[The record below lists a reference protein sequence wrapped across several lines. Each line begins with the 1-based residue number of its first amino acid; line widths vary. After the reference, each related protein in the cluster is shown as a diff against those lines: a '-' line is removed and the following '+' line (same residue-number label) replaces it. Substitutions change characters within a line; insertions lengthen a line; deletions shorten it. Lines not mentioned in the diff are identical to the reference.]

1 MIIGLIET
9 ALTDRYNEAGAK
21 RQGKTKKDIIQD
33 AVKAIPLGRIGYP
46 DDVANL
52 VSFLAS
58 KDSDY
63 ITGQNILIN
72 GGMIFS

>member
-1 MIIGLIET
+1 MADSLSEE
-9 ALTDRYNEAGAK
+9 LAK
-21 RQGKTKKDIIQD
+21 SRGKTKDEVMEDI
-33 AVKAIPLGRIGYP
+33 VKAIPLGRLADP

-63 ITGQNILIN
+63 MTGQSILVN
-72 GGMIFS
+72 GGKYFS